1 MAEVEEVDI
10 LVIDDDP
17 WIVEL
22 VVMAAEEGAWTVQ
35 SAPDGSS
42 GLRLLATLKARLIL
56 LDVRLPRQD
65 GWATLADIRRDIPN
79 HPPIVMMTADTIA
92 QDEASRYGAAAILHK
107 PFGIHAFLE
116 LLAGFLGPDASRS

>member
-1 MAEVEEVDI
+1 MVEANVDI

-22 VVMAAEEGAWTVQ
+22 VVMAAEECAWTVQ

-42 GLRLLATLKARLIL
+42 GFRLLTTLKARLVL

-65 GWATLADIRRDIPN
+65 GWATLAEIRRKIPN
-79 HPPIVMMTADTIA
+79 HPPIVMMTADA
-92 QDEASRYGAAAILHK
+92 MALDEARRHGAAAILQK
-107 PFGIHAFLE
+107 PFGIHAFLD
-116 LLAGFLGPDASRS
+116 LLAGFLGPDAPGP

>member
-1 MAEVEEVDI
+1 MVEGEVDI

-22 VVMAAEEGAWTVQ
+22 VMMAAEERGWTVQ

-42 GLRLLATLKARLIL
+42 GLKYLASHKTRLVL

-65 GWATLADIRRDIPN
+65 GWATLAEIRRKLPH
-79 HPPIVMMTADTIA
+79 HPPIIMMTADTMA

-107 PFGIHAFLE
+107 PFGIHAFLD
-116 LLAGFLGPDASRS
+116 LLAGFLEADEPRT